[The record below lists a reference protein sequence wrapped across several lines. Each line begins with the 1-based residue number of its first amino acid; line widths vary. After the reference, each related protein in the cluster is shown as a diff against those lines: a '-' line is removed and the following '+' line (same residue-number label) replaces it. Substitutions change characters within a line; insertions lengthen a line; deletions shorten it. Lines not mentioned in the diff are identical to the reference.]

1 MKKILLGVSIVLSV
15 WFVSCKK
22 SDVDFNKYQDITI
35 NPEIL
40 TPLAQAKVVASDL
53 LKQDSIIK
61 YDPDGLIRLT
71 FKQDSVFNLIADSIL
86 KDVSLGASTTSFSI
100 GELEFAGQNQSIQ
113 VSLQEMSANT
123 DAATQA
129 ALQLS
134 DGTNDTFPAVSSS
147 ISTITNLTPSTEYES
162 LKISNGF
169 IVFSVRNGLPT
180 ELSSFSLSIYDNL
193 PTQQLLGT
201 INISNLAPGATAK
214 DSINITG
221 KILSNELS
229 YSLPSIEL
237 AKSNNEVPINL
248 QDVIQIEVAFSQLKC
263 IGGRAKLPSQT
274 LAANNIS
281 LDVSD
286 ANSDIRLK
294 NIELGLANVDVKTN
308 SSLPTA
314 VNLKLTLTDATQGGG
329 PLGPLNISA
338 PIGNSQSQID
348 LSNTNINL
356 GSDPAQEY
364 NILRADIVTQVQA
377 SSGMVDFDS
386 SDKIEIE
393 FSPSIMEFAY
403 VDGYLGQ
410 QTYDISIED
419 LDVSQ
424 LAQLGNG
431 IRMEN
436 PRMHIYVTNSFG
448 IPILVE
454 IDIISKDE
462 DNNTLPMNAQDM
474 NFPYPSIAER
484 GTEKSATFTIDKTN
498 SDIVDCLGMPATS
511 FEINATATMNPDGFT
526 GVYENHIENTSGI
539 VLGFDAD
546 IPITFSA
553 NNFSY
558 TDTVE
563 IGETLLDSAFQL
575 LELSIKTINGFPL
588 GGTIDLMFMDEN
600 YVVID
605 SLKDVTLLQSGICD
619 ANGRVTQR
627 STYLSEVL
635 MNEDFLENLRN
646 GNANQLGITTKFD
659 TYNSGT
665 QPVSIYTDTR
675 LDVILAFR
683 AKAKF
688 KLNAQ

>member
-1 MKKILLGVSIVLSV
+1 MKKILFGVSLVLSI
-15 WFVSCKK
+15 WFMSCKK
-22 SDVDFNKYQDITI
+22 SDVDFNKYSDITI

-40 TPLAQAKVVASDL
+40 TPLAQAKVVAGDL

-86 KDVSLGASTTSFSI
+86 KDVSLGSSTTSFSI
-100 GELEFAGQNQSIQ
+100 GELDFAGQNQSIQ

-147 ISTITNLTPSTEYES
+147 IADITNLAANTEYES
-162 LKISNGF
+162 LKISNGH
-169 IVFSVRNGLPT
+169 IVFAVTNGLPT
-180 ELSSFSLSIYDNL
+180 VLTTFSLSIYDNL
-193 PTQQLLGT
+193 PSQTLLGT
-201 INISNLAPGATAK
+201 ITVSNLLPGATGK
-214 DSINITG
+214 DSIDITG
-221 KILSNELS
+221 KTLSNQLS
-229 YSLPSIEL
+229 YSVPSVEM
-237 AKSNNEVPINL
+237 AKSAGEVPISL
-248 QDVIQIEVAFSQLKC
+248 QDVIQVNVAFTQVKC
-263 IGGRAKLPSQT
+263 IGGRAKLPAQT
-274 LAANNIS
+274 LSANNLS
-281 LDVSD
+281 FDVGNPND
-286 ANSDIRLK
+286 DIRLK
-294 NIELGLANVDVKTN
+294 NIELGQANVDIKTT

-314 VNLKLTLTDATQGGG
+314 VNLKLTLTDATQGGS

-338 PIGNSQSQID
+338 PIGNSQSQLN

-356 GSDPAQEY
+356 GADPNQDY
-364 NILRADIVTQVQA
+364 NIFRADIVTEVQA
-377 SSGMVDFDS
+377 SNGMVDFDS
-386 SDKIEIE
+386 SDQIEIE
-393 FSPSIMEFAY
+393 FNPSSLEFQY
-403 VDGYLGQ
+403 IDGYLGQ
-410 QTYDISIED
+410 KTYDVSLDD

-436 PRMHIYVTNSFG
+436 PSMHIYVTNSFG

-454 IDIISKDE
+454 IDITSKDE
-462 DNNTLPMNAQDM
+462 AGNTLPMNVQDM
-474 NFPYPSIAER
+474 NFPYPTITER
-484 GTEKSATFTIDKTN
+484 GTDKNGTFTIDKTN

-511 FEINATATMNPDGFT
+511 FEVKATATMNPDGFT
-526 GVYENHIENTSGI
+526 GTYENHIENSSSI
-539 VLGFDAD
+539 VFGFDAD

-563 IGETLLDSAFQL
+563 IGETLLDSTFQL

-600 YVVID
+600 YVVVD

-619 ANGRVTQR
+619 ANGRVTQK

-635 MNEDFLENLRN
+635 MNEDLLTNLRN
-646 GNANQLGITTKFD
+646 GNAIQLGIKTKFD

-683 AKAKF
+683 AKAKL
-688 KLNAQ
+688 KVNTP